1 MSDALWDGRRFRTFN
16 VVDDYNREALAIE
29 IDLSLPSPRVVRVLN
44 RIAETK
50 QRKQYSADF
59 KAKVA
64 MAAMRGE
71 QTMNELGSEFEL
83 HPNQIGIWKKQAQE
97 AVKTA
102 FNERQP
108 QKPDERLEERLYSQ
122 IGQMKVELDWLKKI
136 CPARTSQSY
145 RRRNAACHNVSYI
158 CLRGRNI
165 YHSRRRGFKPDGHTG
180 SLSAEHASNNF
191 RRNGKLRKRLR
202 LAQHSRHD

>member
-1 MSDALWDGRRFRTFN
+1 MN
-16 VVDDYNREALAIE
+16 
-29 IDLSLPSPRVVRVLN
+29 
-44 RIAETK
+44 K

-97 AVKTA
+97 AVTTA
-102 FNERQP
+102 FNGRQS

-122 IGQMKVELDWLKKI
+122 IGQMKVELDWLKKKSVLLG
-136 CPARTSQSY
+136 PPRVTEDGTLHATTSHTFVFADGTFTTLDSAVLSPTDTQGVY
-145 RRRNAACHNVSYI
+145 RLNTRATISGGTENYANAC
-158 CLRGRNI
+158 
-165 YHSRRRGFKPDGHTG
+165 G
-180 SLSAEHASNNF
+180 SLSIH
-191 RRNGKLRKRLR
+191 GTIDLV
-202 LAQHSRHD
+202 SREVVWRFTGRVCDCG

>member
-1 MSDALWDGRRFRTFN
+1 M
-16 VVDDYNREALAIE
+16 VDDYNREALAIE
-29 IDLSLPSPRVVRVLN
+29 IDLTLPSRRVVRVLN

-83 HPNQIGIWKKQAQE
+83 HPNQIGIWKKQAQG

-102 FNERQP
+102 FNGRQS

-122 IGQMKVELDWLKKI
+122 IGQMKVELDWLKKNLSCSDLQELPKTERCMPQRLI
-136 CPARTSQSY
+136 HLSSRTEHLPLSTAR
-145 RRRNAACHNVSYI
+145 
-158 CLRGRNI
+158 
-165 YHSRRRGFKPDGHTG
+165 F
-180 SLSAEHASNNF
+180 
-191 RRNGKLRKRLR
+191 
-202 LAQHSRHD
+202 